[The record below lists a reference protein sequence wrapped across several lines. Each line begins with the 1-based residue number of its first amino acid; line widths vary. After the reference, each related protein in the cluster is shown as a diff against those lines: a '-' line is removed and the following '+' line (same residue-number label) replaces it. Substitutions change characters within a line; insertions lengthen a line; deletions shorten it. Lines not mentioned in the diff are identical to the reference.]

1 MMVSN
6 QKYANPASVLQS
18 LVDDYGKQIQ
28 LGDQKD
34 IGEFNLNLLER
45 IEEGLGEVAI
55 KDDVDMVDEDVKMSD
70 GVEGMH
76 RQSSMVKVD
85 SKKKA

>member
-1 MMVSN
+1 MILSN

-18 LVDDYGKQIQ
+18 LVDDFGKQIQ

-45 IEEGLGEVAI
+45 IEEGLGESYS
-55 KDDVDMVDEDVKMSD
+55 KEDVDMADEEAKQNESAMMSQ
-70 GVEGMH
+70 
-76 RQSSMVKVD
+76 RLN
-85 SKKKA
+85 